1 MSYEDKKIAMK
12 ILEAMCLTSI
22 VSEWDLYRRVIQDEL
37 DLSDSDM
44 EKYYSL
50 YSICGILQPEPP
62 VQRLFKGIPIAEYR
76 KQRNLEQK
84 EDVVCPVVHAN
95 ESLASNDLGSIVPVP
110 DLRSPDETIVHN
122 SVANNL
128 DSLPSQIELS
138 NTEEAGTDVDE
149 PTVLPKGL
157 ERPPLRRA
165 MAEFIRSVHDLP
177 QGRRP
182 PVDPSLRDLR
192 SPNDL
197 RSEDYEDALDISDP
211 ELDSKEPSDQRR
223 EHNGSPMPELE
234 LPLLLQKTIPEI
246 PLFHEEEDIYETTE
260 ENKQEPTVLE
270 QVETK
275 QENEDPIPDRSKQR
289 RRFDRFVQSFEIDGF
304 TITETTKF
312 FKVRFPI
319 KPKNIEKLVD
329 KGGKFT
335 KGLWSFPRSA
345 FDKKRAV
352 EME

>member
-1 MSYEDKKIAMK
+1 MSYEDKKIAMR

-138 NTEEAGTDVDE
+138 NTEEDGTDVDE
-149 PTVLPKGL
+149 PTALPKGL

-165 MAEFIRSVHDLP
+165 MAEFI
-177 QGRRP
+177 
-182 PVDPSLRDLR
+182 SLK
-192 SPNDL
+192 
-197 RSEDYEDALDISDP
+197 SEDYEDALDISDP
-211 ELDSKEPSDQRR
+211 ELDPKEPSGDIIDHRI
-223 EHNGSPMPELE
+223 SPMPELE

>member
-1 MSYEDKKIAMK
+1 MSYEDKKIAMR

-37 DLSDSDM
+37 DLSDTDM

-50 YSICGILQPEPP
+50 YSIYRILEPEPP

-76 KQRNLEQK
+76 KQRTLEQK
-84 EDVVCPVVHAN
+84 ENVVCPVVHTN
-95 ESLASNDLGSIVPVP
+95 EPVVSNDLGSTAPIP
-110 DLRSPDETIVHN
+110 DLTSPDDGSTYN
-122 SVANNL
+122 SVVNNL
-128 DSLPSQIELS
+128 GSISEPSLPIQIEV
-138 NTEEAGTDVDE
+138 NTEEVDTDVDE
-149 PTVLPKGL
+149 PTTLPKGL

-165 MAEFIRSVHDLP
+165 MAEFIRSPCGL
-177 QGRRP
+177 
-182 PVDPSLRDLR
+182 SLCASGTPLR
-192 SPNDL
+192 GLRDL
-197 RSEDYEDALDISDP
+197 RSEDYDDALDISDP
-211 ELDSKEPSDQRR
+211 ELDPIIDCRK
-223 EHNGSPMPELE
+223 SPMPELE
-234 LPLLLQKTIPEI
+234 LPLLLQKTMPVLPEP

-260 ENKQEPTVLE
+260 ENKQEPTVRE

-289 RRFDRFVQSFEIDGF
+289 RRFDRFISSFEIDGF

-345 FDKKRAV
+345 FDKKRTM